1 MAITSAVVSP
11 VVSAV
16 VSQVIIG
23 PVGPTAPR
31 ITLNPV
37 AQSITIG
44 DTLTLSANASG
55 AVSQQWYF
63 DSVAITGATG
73 TTYSKSNAQSADSGA
88 YFCRFTNAVGPTDS
102 STVTAS
108 VNIATPVI
116 TLQPVVQN
124 INQWD
129 TLTLS
134 STATGADSQQWY
146 LDGSAIAGATSA
158 TYTKAD
164 AQVANDGNY
173 FCRYTNAGG
182 STDTATVAA
191 NVTAVAPIITTQ
203 PTTQSIAVGATLTL
217 VAAADG
223 ATSQQ
228 WYLAGVAVTG
238 ATSTTYTKTNA
249 QLANSGNYF
258 CRFTNATG
266 STDTSTV
273 AGTVTAAAGG
283 DTLTFNGTNQYG
295 TI

>member
-1 MAITSAVVSP
+1 
-11 VVSAV
+11 
-16 VSQVIIG
+16 
-23 PVGPTAPR
+23 VGE
-31 ITLNPV
+31 
-37 AQSITIG
+37 
-44 DTLTLSANASG
+44 TLTLVANASG
-55 AVSQQWYF
+55 AVSQQWF
-63 DSVAITGATG
+63 LDGGAIAGATSA
-73 TTYSKSNAQSADSGA
+73 TYTKSNAQESDDGD
-88 YFCRFTNAVGPTDS
+88 YFCRFTNAIGVTN
-102 STVTAS
+102 TVTVGA
-108 VNIATPVI
+108 VVTIAAPVI

-134 STATGADSQQWY
+134 STATGAVSQQWY

-158 TYTKAD
+158 TYSKAD
-164 AQVANDGNY
+164 AQVADDGNY

-203 PTTQSIAVGATLTL
+203 PTAQSIAVGATLTL

-223 ATSQQ
+223 AVSQQ

-238 ATSTTYTKTNA
+238 ATSATYTKANA
-249 QLANSGNYF
+249 QTTDSGNYF
-258 CRFTNATG
+258 CRFTNSTG

-273 AGTVTAAAGG
+273 AGTVTATSG
-283 DTLTFNGTNQYG
+283 TLIFNGTNQYG